1 MEEYEWAQ
9 PYLAGGEYII
19 WQGRPEK
26 GGLFTR
32 QEMFMI
38 PFSLVWCGFAIYWE
52 ITAVKSG
59 APLFFKAWGMMF
71 VLMGLYLVFGRFITQ
86 KRKLD
91 RARYVITD
99 KKIMLLQSG
108 KMEVLDR
115 NTLPP
120 LSLSVGKDG
129 KGTINIGM
137 VSVTRRNGAY
147 SQQPAYQLR
156 NIAEVSRVWELL
168 TTQLR

>member
-1 MEEYEWAQ
+1 
-9 PYLAGGEYII
+9 
-19 WQGRPEK
+19 
-26 GGLFTR
+26 
-32 QEMFMI
+32 
-38 PFSLVWCGFAIYWE
+38 
-52 ITAVKSG
+52 
-59 APLFFKAWGMMF
+59 
-71 VLMGLYLVFGRFITQ
+71 
-86 KRKLD
+86 
-91 RARYVITD
+91 
-99 KKIMLLQSG
+99 MLLQSG

-137 VSVTRRNGAY
+137 VSVTRRNGTY

-168 TTQLR
+168 TTQTR

>member
-71 VLMGLYLVFGRFITQ
+71 VLMGLYLVFGRFFTQ

-108 KMEVLDR
+108 KIEVLDR

-120 LSLSVGKDG
+120 LSLSVGKGG

-137 VSVTRRNGAY
+137 VSVTRRNGTY

-168 TTQLR
+168 TTQTR